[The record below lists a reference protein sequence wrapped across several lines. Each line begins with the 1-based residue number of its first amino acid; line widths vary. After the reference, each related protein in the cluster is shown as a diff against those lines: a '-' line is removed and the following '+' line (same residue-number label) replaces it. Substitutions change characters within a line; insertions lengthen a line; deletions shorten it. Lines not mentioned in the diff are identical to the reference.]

1 MAITKTSKNF
11 KNKGKDIKYL
21 NKDFSQFR
29 GNLIEFAKTYFPQTY
44 SDFNESSPGMMFI
57 EMASYVGD
65 SLSYY
70 VDDTLKESLMTHADD
85 IENVIALSQYLGYKP
100 KVTSP
105 AVTTLSVYQL
115 VPSIG
120 SGADNTYDETYLLR
134 IKEGMRVESSIGVQ
148 FVTQDVVDFND
159 ELDREISIYQR
170 DGVSGEVTFYLIKK
184 LVQAI
189 SAEVKTEEVTFGAYE
204 EFQSI
209 DLGDTNVIDIYDVRD
224 SNGNKFYEVPYL
236 AQELVFVDYP
246 NTENNDPDLFQFKS
260 TTPYILNTLKTSR
273 RFVKQVNP
281 NSTTTIQFGA
291 GDPTVSEETII
302 PSFKNVGL
310 GLPNSISKLEESF
323 DPTNF
328 LKTKTY
334 GTSPSNTTMTV
345 KYLVGG
351 GVESN
356 VKKGTITQING
367 AEYEEDLTKFT
378 STQLGLYNAA
388 KSSIAVDNEVPATG
402 GKGGDTMEEIR
413 QNALANFGSQNRAV
427 TAKDY
432 QVRALSMPTKFGS
445 IAKAYATAD
454 GTLDNNSPS
463 SILASPNVLNEFTD
477 LVESFVNKPE
487 EEEPDRKA
495 IKDELQKFLLGKTS
509 NENEKNNPFAINL
522 YLLGYDSDK
531 KLSLLNRAIKENLKT
546 YLSEYKILT
555 DGININDGFIIN
567 IGLEFE
573 IITLKNYNKS
583 EVLSDCISELKEYF
597 NVDNFTFN
605 NTINI
610 SELELIIA
618 NVDGVSSVPKLKIV
632 NKCGGQYANNSYNI
646 EAAIKDKILYPSL
659 DPSVFEIKFPD
670 SDIKGGQDNGILFF
684 NSIKRCIGVLTTTR
698 PKRWFR

>member
-21 NKDFSQFR
+21 NKDFGAFR

-100 KVTSP
+100 RVSAP

-115 VPSIG
+115 LPSIG
-120 SGADNTYDETYLLR
+120 AGSDNTFDTTYFLR
-134 IKEGMRVESSIGVQ
+134 IKEGMRSESTDGIE
-148 FVTQDVVDFND
+148 FITQDVVDFSD
-159 ELDREISIYQR
+159 DRDREITIYQR
-170 DGVSGEVTFYLIKK
+170 DGVSGEPTFYLVKK
-184 LVQAI
+184 QVQAI
-189 SAEVKTEEVTFGAYE
+189 SAAIKTKEVTFGSYK

-209 DLGDTNVIDIYDVRD
+209 DLSDTDIIDIYDVRD
-224 SNGNKFYEVPYL
+224 GDGNKYYEVPYL
-236 AQELVFVDYP
+236 AQELVFNDYP
-246 NTENNDPDLFQFKS
+246 NTENNDPDLFQFKA
-260 TTPYILNTLKTSR
+260 TAPYILNTLKTSR

-281 NSTTTIQFGA
+281 NSTTTIQFGS

-334 GTSPSNTTMTV
+334 GTSPSNTTMTI

-356 VKKGTITQING
+356 VSKGSITQING
-367 AEYEEDLTKFT
+367 VEYEEDIQLFT
-378 STQLGLYNAA
+378 STQLGVYNAA
-388 KSSIAVDNEVPATG
+388 KQSIAIDNEVPATG
-402 GKGGDTMEEIR
+402 GKGGDTIEEIR
-413 QNALANFGSQNRAV
+413 QNALANYGSQNRAV

-432 QVRALSMPTKFGS
+432 QIRALSMPTKFGA

-463 SILASPNVLNEFTD
+463 SILASPDALKEFTD
-477 LVESFVNKPE
+477 LVEGFVQKPE
-487 EEEPDRKA
+487 EEEPNRKSIQDE
-495 IKDELQKFLLGKTS
+495 IKKFLVGKTS
-509 NENEKNNPFAINL
+509 NNNEKNNPFAINL
-522 YLLGYDSDK
+522 YLLGYDADK
-531 KLSLLNRAIKENLKT
+531 KLSVLNRAVKENLKT
-546 YLSEYKILT
+546 YLTEYKILT
-555 DGININDGFIIN
+555 DGINISDGFIIN
-567 IGLEFE
+567 IGVEFE
-573 IITLKNYNKS
+573 IVTLRNYNKS
-583 EVLSDCISELKEYF
+583 EVLSECIAELKEYF
-597 NVDNFTFN
+597 TIDSFTFN

-610 SELELIIA
+610 SELELIVA

-632 NKCGGQYANNSYNI
+632 NKCGGQYADNSYNV

-659 DPSVFEIKFPD
+659 DPSVFEIKYPD
-670 SDIKGGQDNGILFF
+670 SDIKGRA
-684 NSIKRCIGVLTTTR
+684 K
-698 PKRWFR
+698 

>member
-134 IKEGMRVESSIGVQ
+134 IKEGMRVESSNGVQ

-236 AQELVFVDYP
+236 AQELVYVDYP

-281 NSTTTIQFGA
+281 DSTTTIQFGA

-670 SDIKGGQDNGILFF
+670 SDIKG
-684 NSIKRCIGVLTTTR
+684 RAR
-698 PKRWFR
+698 

>member
-29 GNLIEFAKTYFPQTY
+29 GNLIEFAKTYFPKTY

-70 VDDTLKESLMTHADD
+70 VDDTLKESLMVHADD

-100 KVTSP
+100 KVSAP
-105 AVTTLSVYQL
+105 SVTILSVYQL

-120 SGADNTYDETYLLR
+120 SGGDNTFDSTYFLR
-134 IKEGMRVESSIGVQ
+134 IKEGMRSESTNGVQ
-148 FVTQDVVDFND
+148 FITQDVVDFSD
-159 ELDREISIYQR
+159 DRDREITIYQR
-170 DGVSGEVTFYLIKK
+170 DGVSGEPTFYLVKK
-184 LVQAI
+184 QVQAI
-189 SAEVKTEEVTFGAYE
+189 SAELKDREVPFGAFK

-209 DLGDTNVIDIYDVRD
+209 ELSDTDIIDIYDVRD
-224 SNGNKFYEVPYL
+224 SDGNKFYEVPYL
-236 AQELVFVDYP
+236 AQELVFTDYP
-246 NTENNDPDLFQFKS
+246 NTENNDPDLFQFKE

-281 NSTTTIQFGA
+281 NSTTTIQFGS

-310 GLPNSISKLEESF
+310 GLPNSISKLNESF

-367 AEYEEDLTKFT
+367 VEYEEDIDLFT
-378 STQLGLYNAA
+378 NVQLGLYRAA
-388 KSSIAVDNEVPATG
+388 KNSIAIDNEVPATG
-402 GKGGDTMEEIR
+402 GKGGDTIEEIR

-427 TAKDY
+427 TSKDY
-432 QVRALSMPTKFGS
+432 QIRALSMPTKFGA

-463 SILASPNVLNEFTD
+463 SILASPQVLREFTE
-477 LVESFVNKPE
+477 LVDGFVNRE
-487 EEEPDRKA
+487 EGAGEVDKQL
-495 IKDELQKFLLGKTS
+495 IQDEIRKFLVGKTS
-509 NENEKNNPFAINL
+509 NDNEKNNPFAINL
-522 YLLGYDSDK
+522 YLLGYDSNK
-531 KLSLLNRAIKENLKT
+531 KLSTLNRAIKENLKT
-546 YLSEYKILT
+546 YLNEYKILT

-573 IITLKNYNKS
+573 VVTLKNYNKS
-583 EVLSDCISELKEYF
+583 EVLSECISELKDYF
-597 NVDNFTFN
+597 NIDSFTFN

-632 NKCGGQYANNSYNI
+632 NKCGGQYAPNTYNI

-659 DPSVFEIKFPD
+659 DPSVFEIKYPD
-670 SDIKGGQDNGILFF
+670 SDIKGRA
-684 NSIKRCIGVLTTTR
+684 K
-698 PKRWFR
+698 

>member
-21 NKDFSQFR
+21 NKDFSAFR
-29 GNLIEFAKTYFPQTY
+29 GNLIEFAKTYFPKTY

-100 KVTSP
+100 KVTGAS
-105 AVTTLSVYQL
+105 VTTLSVYQL

-120 SGADNTYDETYLLR
+120 SGADNKFDSTYFLR
-134 IKEGMRVESSIGVQ
+134 IKEGMKVESVNGVQ
-148 FVTQDVVDFND
+148 FITQDVVDFSD
-159 ELDREISIYQR
+159 DSDREITIYQR
-170 DGVSGEVTFYLIKK
+170 DGVSGEASFYLVKK
-184 LVQAI
+184 QVKLI
-189 SAEVKTEEVTFGAYE
+189 SADVKTTEITFGSYS

-209 DLGDTNVIDIYDVRD
+209 DLSDTNIIDIYDVRD
-224 SNGNKFYEVPYL
+224 GDGNKYYEVPYL
-236 AQELVFVDYP
+236 AQELVFTDYP
-246 NTENNDPDLFQFKS
+246 NTENTDPDLYQFKS

-281 NSTTTIQFGA
+281 DSTITIQFGS

-334 GTSPSNTTMTV
+334 GTSPSNTTITV

-351 GVESN
+351 GVEAN
-356 VKKGTITQING
+356 VKKGTITQINEVG
-367 AEYEEDLTKFT
+367 YEEDITLFT
-378 STQLGLYNAA
+378 PTQLGVYTAA
-388 KSSIAVDNEVPATG
+388 KNSIAVDNEVPATG
-402 GKGGDTMEEIR
+402 GKGGDTIEEIR
-413 QNALANFGSQNRAV
+413 QNALANFGAQNRAV
-427 TAKDY
+427 TSKDY
-432 QVRALSMPTKFGS
+432 QIRALSMPTKFGS

-463 SILASPNVLNEFTD
+463 SILASPKALNEFTD
-477 LVESFVNKPE
+477 LVEGFVAKPE
-487 EEEPDRKA
+487 DEEPNRKS
-495 IKDELQKFLLGKTS
+495 IQDEIRKFLVGKTS
-509 NENEKNNPFAINL
+509 NDNEKNNPFAINL
-522 YLLGYDSDK
+522 YLLGYDSEK
-531 KLSLLNRAIKENLKT
+531 KLSTLNIAIKENLKT
-546 YLSEYKILT
+546 YLTEYKMLT

-573 IITLKNYNKS
+573 VVTLKNYNKRGIGRIFL
-583 EVLSDCISELKEYF
+583 V
-597 NVDNFTFN
+597 V
-605 NTINI
+605 
-610 SELELIIA
+610 
-618 NVDGVSSVPKLKIV
+618 
-632 NKCGGQYANNSYNI
+632 SYNNRTI
-646 EAAIKDKILYPSL
+646 
-659 DPSVFEIKFPD
+659 FH
-670 SDIKGGQDNGILFF
+670 
-684 NSIKRCIGVLTTTR
+684 
-698 PKRWFR
+698 

>member
-134 IKEGMRVESSIGVQ
+134 IKEGMRVESSNGVQ

-351 GVESN
+351 GVSSN
-356 VKKGTITQING
+356 VAKGTLTKISSI
-367 AEYEEDLTKFT
+367 EFEEDL
-378 STQLGLYNAA
+378 QLLSSNSIALYNAT
-388 KSSIAVDNEVPATG
+388 KNSVAVDNEVPATG
-402 GKGGDTMEEIR
+402 GKGGDTIEEIR
-413 QNALANFGSQNRAV
+413 ENALANFGSQNRAV

-432 QVRALSMPTKFGS
+432 QVRVLSMPTKYGS

-463 SILASPNVLNEFTD
+463 SILSSPKALQEFTD
-477 LVESFVNKPE
+477 LVMGFVEKSDK
-487 EEEPDRKA
+487 EEPSKRDVKQ
-495 IKDELQKFLLGKTS
+495 ELQKFLIGKTS
-509 NENEKNNPFAINL
+509 NDNEKNNPFAINL
-522 YLLGYDSDK
+522 YLLGYDGNG
-531 KLSLLNRAIKENLKT
+531 KLTELNAAVKENLKT
-546 YLSEYKILT
+546 YL
-555 DGININDGFIIN
+555 N
-567 IGLEFE
+567 
-573 IITLKNYNKS
+573 
-583 EVLSDCISELKEYF
+583 
-597 NVDNFTFN
+597 
-605 NTINI
+605 
-610 SELELIIA
+610 
-618 NVDGVSSVPKLKIV
+618 
-632 NKCGGQYANNSYNI
+632 
-646 EAAIKDKILYPSL
+646 
-659 DPSVFEIKFPD
+659 
-670 SDIKGGQDNGILFF
+670 
-684 NSIKRCIGVLTTTR
+684 
-698 PKRWFR
+698 

>member
-21 NKDFSQFR
+21 NKDFTQFR
-29 GNLIEFAKTYFPQTY
+29 SNLIEFAKTYFPQTY

-70 VDDTLKESLMTHADD
+70 VDDTLKESLMVHADD

-120 SGADNTYDETYLLR
+120 TGGDNTYDETYLLR
-134 IKEGMRVESSIGVQ
+134 IKEGMRVESTNGVQ

-159 ELDREISIYQR
+159 DTDREISIYQR
-170 DGVSGEVTFYLIKK
+170 DGVSGEITFYLIKK
-184 LVQAI
+184 LVQCI
-189 SAEVKTEEVTFGAYE
+189 SADIKTEEVSFGAYE

-209 DLGDTNVIDIYDVRD
+209 DLGDTNIIDIYDVRD
-224 SNGNKFYEVPYL
+224 SDGNKFYEVPYL

-246 NTENNDPDLFQFKS
+246 NTENNDPDLYQFKS

-281 NSTTTIQFGA
+281 DSTTTIQFGS

-334 GTSPSNTTMTV
+334 GTSPSNTTITV

-367 AEYEEDLTKFT
+367 VEYEEDLTKFT

-388 KSSIAVDNEVPATG
+388 KNSIAVDNEVPATG

-432 QVRALSMPTKFGS
+432 QIRALSMPTKFGS

-583 EVLSDCISELKEYF
+583 EVLADCISELKDYF
-597 NVDNFTFN
+597 NIDNFTFN

-670 SDIKGGQDNGILFF
+670 SDIKG
-684 NSIKRCIGVLTTTR
+684 RAR
-698 PKRWFR
+698 

>member
-21 NKDFSQFR
+21 NKDFGAFR
-29 GNLIEFAKTYFPQTY
+29 GNLIEFAKTYFPKTY

-70 VDDTLKESLMTHADD
+70 VDDTLKESLMVHADD

-100 KVTSP
+100 KVSAP
-105 AVTTLSVYQL
+105 SVTILSIYQL

-120 SGADNTYDETYLLR
+120 SGGDNTFDSTYFLR
-134 IKEGMRVESSIGVQ
+134 IKEGMRSESTNGVQ
-148 FVTQDVVDFND
+148 FITQDVVDFSD
-159 ELDREISIYQR
+159 DRDREITIYQR
-170 DGVSGEVTFYLIKK
+170 DGVSGEPTFYLVKK
-184 LVQAI
+184 QVQAI
-189 SAEVKTEEVTFGAYE
+189 SAEIKTREVPFGAFK

-209 DLGDTNVIDIYDVRD
+209 ELSDTDIIDIYDVRD
-224 SNGNKFYEVPYL
+224 SDGNKFYEVPYL
-236 AQELVFVDYP
+236 AQELVFTDYP
-246 NTENNDPDLFQFKS
+246 NTENNDPDLFQFKE

-281 NSTTTIQFGA
+281 NSTTTIQFGS

-367 AEYEEDLTKFT
+367 VEYEEDIELFT
-378 STQLGLYNAA
+378 LAQLGVYNAA
-388 KSSIAVDNEVPATG
+388 KNSIAIDNEVPATG
-402 GKGGDTMEEIR
+402 GKGGDTIEEIR

-427 TAKDY
+427 TSKDY
-432 QVRALSMPTKFGS
+432 QIRALSMPTKFGA

-463 SILASPNVLNEFTD
+463 SILASPNALKEFTD
-477 LVESFVNKPE
+477 LVEGFVNKPE
-487 EEEPDRKA
+487 EEEPNRKSIQEE
-495 IKDELQKFLLGKTS
+495 IKKFLVGKTS
-509 NENEKNNPFAINL
+509 NNNEKNNPFAINL
-522 YLLGYDSDK
+522 YLLGYDSNK
-531 KLSLLNRAIKENLKT
+531 KLSVLNRAVKENLKT
-546 YLSEYKILT
+546 YLTEYKILT
-555 DGININDGFIIN
+555 DGINISDGFIIN
-567 IGLEFE
+567 IGVEFE
-573 IITLKNYNKS
+573 IVTLKNYNKS
-583 EVLSDCISELKEYF
+583 EVLSECIAELKEYF
-597 NVDNFTFN
+597 TIDSFTFN

-610 SELELIIA
+610 SELELIVA

-632 NKCGGQYANNSYNI
+632 NKCGGQYADNSYNV

-659 DPSVFEIKFPD
+659 DPSVFEIKYPD
-670 SDIKGGQDNGILFF
+670 SDIKGRA
-684 NSIKRCIGVLTTTR
+684 K
-698 PKRWFR
+698 

>member
-21 NKDFSQFR
+21 NKDFSAFR
-29 GNLIEFAKTYFPQTY
+29 GNLIEFAKTYFPKTY

-70 VDDTLKESLMTHADD
+70 VDDTLKESLMVHADD

-100 KVTSP
+100 KVSSP
-105 AVTTLSVYQL
+105 SVTTLSVYQL

-120 SGADNTYDETYLLR
+120 SGRDNTFDSTYFLR
-134 IKEGMRVESSIGVQ
+134 IKEGMRCESTNGVQ
-148 FVTQDVVDFND
+148 FITQDVVDFSD
-159 ELDREISIYQR
+159 EREREITIYQR
-170 DGVSGEVTFYLIKK
+170 DSVSGEASFYLVKK
-184 LVQAI
+184 QVQAI
-189 SAEVKTEEVTFGAYE
+189 SAELKTKEVEFGAFE

-209 DLGDTNVIDIYDVRD
+209 ELSDTDIIDIYDVRD
-224 SNGNKFYEVPYL
+224 SDSNKFYEVPYL
-236 AQELVFVDYP
+236 AQELVFTDYP

-281 NSTTTIQFGA
+281 DSTTTIQFGS

-367 AEYEEDLTKFT
+367 VEYEEDIDLFT
-378 STQLGLYNAA
+378 NVQLGLYRAA
-388 KSSIAVDNEVPATG
+388 KNSIAIDNEVPATG
-402 GKGGDTMEEIR
+402 GKGGDTIEEIR

-427 TAKDY
+427 TSKDY
-432 QVRALSMPTKFGS
+432 QIRALSMPTKFGA

-463 SILASPNVLNEFTD
+463 SILASPQVLREFTE
-477 LVESFVNKPE
+477 LVDGFVNRE
-487 EEEPDRKA
+487 EGAGEVDKQ
-495 IKDELQKFLLGKTS
+495 IIQDEIRKFLVGKTS
-509 NENEKNNPFAINL
+509 NDNEKNNPFAINL
-522 YLLGYDSDK
+522 YLLGYDSNK
-531 KLSLLNRAIKENLKT
+531 KLSTLNRAIKENLKT
-546 YLSEYKILT
+546 YLNEYKILT

-573 IITLKNYNKS
+573 IVTLRNYNKS
-583 EVLSDCISELKEYF
+583 EVLSECISELKEYF
-597 NVDNFTFN
+597 DIDSFTFN

-632 NKCGGQYANNSYNI
+632 NKCGGQYAPNTYNI
-646 EAAIKDKILYPSL
+646 EAAIKDKVLYPSL

-670 SDIKGGQDNGILFF
+670 SDIKGRA
-684 NSIKRCIGVLTTTR
+684 K
-698 PKRWFR
+698 